1 MGVKLL
7 DKRDVIRQL
16 EEKELEYND
25 LNNLQMWLFN
35 NNYIPIGKIVFEKK
49 ELFDEESVFYFNNDK
64 ELWEAI
70 EKGNGKFWD
79 REYCQIVNGG
89 LYFYNLN
96 MVEDIILNIILFDC
110 LGENVN
116 ENSRIFDYLN
126 KKFGVKIE

>member
-70 EKGNGKFWD
+70 EKGNGKFLD

-96 MVEDIILNIILFDC
+96 MVEDIILNIILFD
-110 LGENVN
+110 LLL
-116 ENSRIFDYLN
+116 I
-126 KKFGVKIE
+126 